1 MADQVDVYKAKK
13 QLDFAAKNFDN
24 PNDYVARDKA
34 NIWAKDH
41 GLTEKD
47 IDMYRKAAWM
57 PPKMANPIK
66 NNVLD
71 KVFYKVAS
79 DFGGVESYDTPL
91 KWSERFGIKT
101 LIDEDPDLQVRYLQK
116 KGYKAGID
124 SNGNLVAG
132 RPGEPLN
139 VVDPSGFDP
148 ADVTDLVGDYINMAM
163 TGAATAAAALYTGP
177 AAIAAIPAAGAAA
190 GGLFETGKQAIA
202 QAAGLREDYNIPR
215 IAEKSAIN
223 AIFPLIPAIAG
234 GVYKP
239 SPKANIAE
247 IRAAGAEMGATPTAG
262 QLTSSRDLQMI
273 ENARWNEPST
283 IFNVGLKN
291 KVNKNIEATDQYAAN
306 LLENRLPISTTD
318 AGAVVRDTISSGLKD
333 KLSKAENLYDGVT
346 KVLDKPGYSVNTK
359 PLQAK
364 IMDLKASKTY
374 VNGAPSNPQTAAYLD
389 SKLEDLQNVRT
400 IGDLRKFNAEIR
412 TDGIK
417 FRESNPSAAGAA
429 KTILSDG
436 KNLLDSSFDDILNRL
451 DSSVA
456 LKGSNYDTTKLK
468 DFINKQRTDLREA
481 NNLYRQI
488 NESAD
493 TILKRPGAQTKG
505 SASTKIKKIEGLS
518 VEDAFRKTYSG
529 GDIEKAR
536 WIDQNF
542 PAEAATARGS
552 VLQEIWEKASNV
564 RKGSGKQQSLGSAI
578 SERIR
583 YLSTSEKEILFGKDG
598 VKKAD
603 YMAKWFASQPAE
615 VNASGTGSRAGF
627 FDLGAMLL
635 SNATSA
641 FNAFRYN
648 MARFQTSMPRGK
660 FLGNPID
667 NPLTRGAASAG
678 ASEMLIP
685 LTESNTSEK
694 NLLLPNR

>member
-1 MADQVDVYKAKK
+1 MADYIDVFKAKK
-13 QLDFAAKNFDN
+13 QLDFAAKNYDN

-47 IDMYRKAAWM
+47 IDMYRNAAWM
-57 PPKMANPIK
+57 PPTMANPIK

-71 KVFYKVAS
+71 KVALKLAS
-79 DFGGVESYDTPL
+79 DFGAIDPEKSPIGFG
-91 KWSERFGIKT
+91 ERFAVKN
-101 LIDEDPDLQVRYLQK
+101 LIDEDPDLQVRYLEK
-116 KGYKAGID
+116 KGYKARID
-124 SNGNLVAG
+124 NEGNLIAA
-132 RPGEPLN
+132 RPGGFFEK
-139 VVDPSGFDP
+139 VDPSSFDP
-148 ADVTDLVGDYINMAM
+148 GDVIDLTGDAINAAM

-177 AAIAAIPAAGAAA
+177 AAIAAIPAAGAASGA
-190 GGLFETGKQAIA
+190 LFESGKQAIA
-202 QAAGLREDYNIPR
+202 QLSGLREDYNYPR
-215 IAEKSAIN
+215 IVEKSLIN
-223 AIFPLIPAIAG
+223 AAMPLLPTMLG

-239 SPKANIAE
+239 TPKANIAE
-247 IRAAGAEMGATPTAG
+247 IKAAGKQMGATPTAG
-262 QLTSSRDLQMI
+262 QLTTSRDLQMI

-291 KVNKNIEATDQYAAN
+291 KVGKNIEATDQYAAN
-306 LLENRLPISTTD
+306 LLENRLPITTGD
-318 AGAVVRDTISSGLKD
+318 AGAIARESISSGLKE
-333 KLSKAENLYDGVT
+333 KLSKAENLYDSVT
-346 KVLDKPGYSVNTK
+346 KVLDKPGYTVNTK

-364 IMDLKASKTY
+364 IIELKASKTY
-374 VNGAPSNPQTAAYLD
+374 VNGATSNPQTTTYLD
-389 SKLEDLQNVRT
+389 SKLEELQNVKT
-400 IGDLRKFNAEIR
+400 IGDLRKFNSEIR
-412 TDGIK
+412 TDGIR
-417 FRESNPSAAGAA
+417 FRESNPSASGAA

-436 KNLLDSSFDDILNRL
+436 KTLLDNSFDDILTRIE
-451 DSSVA
+451 SSIP
-456 LKGSNYDTTKLK
+456 LKKVGYDTTKLK
-468 DFINKQRTDLREA
+468 DFISKQRNDLREA

-505 SASTKIKKIEGLS
+505 SANTKIKKIEGLS

-542 PAEAATARGS
+542 LAEAATARGS
-552 VLQEIWEKASNV
+552 VFQEIWDKASNV
-564 RKGSGKQQSLGSAI
+564 RKGFGKQQSFGSAI

-583 YLSTSEKEILFGKDG
+583 YLSPSEKEILFGKDG

-603 YMAKWFASQPAE
+603 YMAKWFASQPME

-627 FDLGAMLL
+627 FDFGAMLL
-635 SNATSA
+635 SNVTSA
-641 FNAFRYN
+641 FNVFRYN

-660 FLGNPID
+660 LLGNPID
-667 NPLTRGAASAG
+667 NPLTRGAAAAAG
-678 ASEMLIP
+678 SETLIP
-685 LTESNTSEK
+685 ITGSDASEK